1 MPYYPCFV
9 IWHIQLVD
17 DDEIT
22 LCVLDR
28 ERRAD
33 AKAAGEESI
42 SEGGDGSLRTYS
54 RTFLGNSISCDRGMA
69 P

>member
-1 MPYYPCFV
+1 MPYYPCLV

-17 DDEIT
+17 NDEIT

-42 SEGGDGSLRTYS
+42 SEGVDGSLADLLS
-54 RTFLGNSISCDRGMA
+54 DFLGQLNLV
-69 P
+69 